1 MIVQGILSL
10 GEPQVVQGGLQQQVR
25 PKDERDLD
33 IGAEHQDHI
42 HLWTR
47 PSTPKESW
55 KETPNPSGVS
65 SIDML
70 VGILGNFAPI

>member
-33 IGAEHQDHI
+33 IGAEHQNPIPIWI
-42 HLWTR
+42 H
-47 PSTPKESW
+47 KQSW
-55 KETPNPSGVS
+55 KETPTPSGAWL
-65 SIDML
+65 IQKTKFML
-70 VGILGNFAPI
+70 HTDS